1 MKRFFTVALIALLS
15 CTVVYAQLGTQPHSD
30 PAGTN
35 KVDNT
40 DKGGK
45 GGKGGKGKNKVDDG
59 TYKPKVLQFEVE
71 GVPFEMVEVR
81 GGTFT
86 MGASSASES
95 WGDDRP
101 HTQSDC
107 ERLLYCQNHCHPRV
121 LASDN
126 GNHTN

>member
-15 CTVVYAQLGTQPHSD
+15 CTVVYANGDDKKRLDHQPRPVDKSK
-30 PAGTN
+30 

-40 DKGGK
+40 DKGRK
-45 GGKGGKGKNKVDDG
+45 RGKGKDKVDDG
-59 TYKPKVLQFEVE
+59 TYKPQVLRFVVE

-101 HTQSDC
+101 THKVTVNDYYIAKTTVTQG
-107 ERLLYCQNHCHPRV
+107 LW
-121 LASDN
+121 
-126 GNHTN
+126 